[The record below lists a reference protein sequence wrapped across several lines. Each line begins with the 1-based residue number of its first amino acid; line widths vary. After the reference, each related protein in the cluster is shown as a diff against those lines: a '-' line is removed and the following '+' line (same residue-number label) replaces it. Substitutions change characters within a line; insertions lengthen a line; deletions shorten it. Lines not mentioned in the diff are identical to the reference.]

1 MHDYFQAIIAVLAI
15 TDPIGA
21 VPIFISLTAGM
32 EPGARRNAALRGSFT
47 AVLILTVSAFT
58 GGIILGLFGISLP
71 AFKAAGGLVI
81 VLMGLEMLN
90 GRPTRVQGYDD
101 AAGSDADPIIVPFA
115 MPLVAGPGAITT
127 VITLSVGTDR
137 WAELPR
143 VMVAIGVT
151 GVLLLLFLISAGWLA
166 SKISAR
172 GQSIFLRFMG
182 LILIAVGAQL
192 LLSGIQSF
200 QLVRG

>member
-1 MHDYFQAIIAVLAI
+1 MHDYFQAIVAVLAI

-32 EPGARRNAALRGSFT
+32 EPGGRRAAAFRGTLT
-47 AVLILTVSAFT
+47 AVLILTVSALA
-58 GGIILGLFGISLP
+58 GGIVLGLFGISLP

-90 GRPTRVQGYDD
+90 GRPTRLQRYDD
-101 AAGSDADPIIVPFA
+101 AAGSDADPIVVPFA

-127 VITLSVGTDR
+127 VITLSVGTSK

-143 VMVAIGVT
+143 VLVAIGVT
-151 GVLLLLFLISAGWLA
+151 GIMLLLFLLSAGWLA
-166 SKISAR
+166 SKVSAR

-182 LILIAVGAQL
+182 LILVAVGAQL
-192 LLSGIQSF
+192 LLSGIESF
-200 QLVRG
+200 QLI